1 MRIIMVSHAYPR
13 WDGDIAGVF
22 IERLAGGLTA
32 RDHRVTVIVP
42 ADEGTGGRER
52 RQGVDILR
60 VRYAPAK
67 GETLAYR
74 GTMQRTA
81 RSPAGTIALLSL
93 INAEARAVARI
104 SRIAAAQVVHAHWW
118 VPGGIAAWLA
128 RFTGGSRFVV
138 TLHGTDVTVLERS
151 RVARLLARRV
161 LGGAAAVTAVSSFL
175 VERTEAALGLD
186 PGRIMVQP
194 MPVKLEQLERISRGG
209 GGVVTVGRLVSQK
222 RIDIVL
228 EAVARLRRQGRMLRL
243 TVIGDGPERA
253 RLEACARELDIE
265 SVTRFVGAV
274 RPGEL
279 AEAVGDAD
287 VFAFPAHGE
296 GLGLAAAE
304 ALMLGVPV
312 VACLDGG
319 GVTDIVPRSGAG
331 RLVPPNDVAS
341 FARAID
347 ELISDPGTRAVA
359 AETGRLLRR
368 RLDPD
373 YVAQTY
379 EELYARVAPDRK
391 RR

>member
-1 MRIIMVSHAYPR
+1 MVSHAYPR

-22 IERLAGGLTA
+22 IERLARGLAA

-42 ADEGTGGRER
+42 ADAGTGGRER
-52 RQGVDILR
+52 RHGVDVLR

-67 GETLAYR
+67 RETLAYR
-74 GTMQRTA
+74 GTMRQMA
-81 RSPAGTIALLSL
+81 RSPSGTLALLSL

-104 SRIAAAQVVHAHWW
+104 SRFGAAHVVHAHWW
-118 VPGGIAAWLA
+118 APGGIAAWLA

-138 TLHGTDVTVLERS
+138 TLHGTDVTMLERS
-151 RVARLLARRV
+151 RAARFMARRV
-161 LGGAAAVTAVSSFL
+161 LGAAAAVTAVSSFL
-175 VERTEAALGLD
+175 VERTAAALRHD
-186 PGRIMVQP
+186 PDRIIVQP
-194 MPVKLEQLERISRGG
+194 MPAELQHLERISRGG
-209 GGVVTVGRLVSQK
+209 AGVVTVGRLVPQK

-228 EAVARLRRQGRMLRL
+228 EAVARLRREGRVLRL
-243 TVIGDGPERA
+243 TIIGDGPERE
-253 RLEACARELDIE
+253 RLEASARDLGIE
-265 SVTRFVGAV
+265 SFTRFVGAV
-274 RPGEL
+274 PPQQL
-279 AEAVGDAD
+279 AEAIGDAD
-287 VFAFPAHGE
+287 VFAFPAKGE

-304 ALMLGVPV
+304 ALMLGIPV

-331 RLVPPNDVAS
+331 RLVPPNDVGG

-347 ELISDPGTRAVA
+347 ELTGDPGMRAVA

-379 EELYARVAPDRK
+379 EELYARAAPG
-391 RR
+391 RRRR